1 MGQQQ
6 LLLLVL
12 GVVLVGLAVVVGISA
27 FNENKQKNNI
37 DLLTNDA
44 VRLSAGVAVWKTKPN
59 AGGGGQSDVNFD
71 RITFSDLGI
80 QPSGTGRNA
89 TYTSGTNTFRLKTFV
104 VSGPISTIAQQQY
117 GITDTGNA
125 LAIVGLSADRTQSVM
140 IAVFASDPDKPVT
153 ILQHPYNVSVYDA
166 P

>member
-12 GVVLVGLAVVVGISA
+12 SIVLVGLAVAVGIGA
-27 FNENKQKNNI
+27 FGENQKKSNL
-37 DLLTNDA
+37 DQLTSDA
-44 VRLSAGVAVWKTKPN
+44 VRLSAGVSAWKMKPN
-59 AGGGGQSDVNFD
+59 AVGGGKDDTTFD
-71 RITFSDLGI
+71 RLTFADLGI
-80 QPSGTGRNA
+80 RPAGTGRNA

-104 VSGPISTIAQQQY
+104 VAGPIATIAQQQY

-125 LAIVGLSADRTQSVM
+125 LAIVGLNNDRTQSVM
-140 IAVFASDPDKPVT
+140 IAVFASDPGKPVT